1 MCDGVLRHVSSIEL
15 IPFPSLWNNEQGRGF
30 RLISNF
36 KQDKQC
42 MEDDSLDLKESRDF
56 LEIFFLPSLFYGTQ
70 CFPFC
75 LLYQLPHA
83 RFHIYTSP
91 SP

>member
-42 MEDDSLDLKESRDF
+42 MEDDSLELKESRDF
-56 LEIFFLPSLFYGTQ
+56 LEIIFPSFSFLWHPVFSIL
-70 CFPFC
+70 PFI
-75 LLYQLPHA
+75 PA
-83 RFHIYTSP
+83 TTR
-91 SP
+91 